1 VNFLKALV
9 PMAAAAIGIG
19 AYWAYAGMGGPPTQ
33 TRGSAGAMPKTM
45 EQLKEKEVLEAMRGL
60 DYSSGRVRLAADSG
74 KIAGPG
80 TPEEVR
86 AQVAKAQ
93 ATADKNSWTQS
104 IREFTKAVIM
114 DPENPRALYGL
125 AKALIT
131 EGEVRRAEAALRT
144 ALDYDPR
151 YVDAQI
157 ELGWTLQRLD
167 RFEDA
172 MRAFERAARLDRTN
186 GDVHARIAILA
197 YYLHQNDKALE
208 HLKIADRLGGNVPP
222 QFRDH
227 LRDQINGGGA

>member
-1 VNFLKALV
+1 MKLRNALILT
-9 PMAAAAIGIG
+9 AAAAIGIG
-19 AYWAYAGMGGPPTQ
+19 AYWAYAGIGGSPTQ
-33 TRGSAGAMPKTM
+33 ESGVSGTMPKTM
-45 EQLKEKEVLEAMRGL
+45 QKLKEKELLEAMRGL

-74 KIAGPG
+74 QIAGPG
-80 TPEEVR
+80 TPAEVR
-86 AQVAKAQ
+86 AQIAKAQ
-93 ATADKNSWTQS
+93 ESYDRNGGSQCV
-104 IREFTKAVIM
+104 REFTKAVIM

-144 ALDYDPR
+144 ALDYNPR

>member
-1 VNFLKALV
+1 MKSRNALILTAV
-9 PMAAAAIGIG
+9 AALGIG
-19 AYWAYAGMGGPPTQ
+19 GYWAYAGTGKAQ
-33 TRGSAGAMPKTM
+33 TPATARDGFMPKTM
-45 EQLKEKEVLEAMRGL
+45 EQLKEKEVQEAMRGL

-80 TPEEVR
+80 TPEQVR
-86 AQVAKAQ
+86 AQLVRAQ
-93 ATADKNSWTQS
+93 AAYDGNSWTQS
-104 IREFTKAVIM
+104 IKEYTKAVIM
-114 DPENPRALYGL
+114 NPDDPEALYGL

-131 EGEVRRAEAALRT
+131 EGEVQRAEAALRT
-144 ALDYDPR
+144 ALDRDPR

-172 MRAFERAARLDRTN
+172 MRAFERAAALDRTN

-197 YYLHQNDKALE
+197 YYLHQNDKALR
-208 HLKIADRLGGNVPP
+208 HLQIADRLGGNVPP

-227 LRDQINGGGA
+227 LRKQINGDGA